1 MRHLAVLPLLL
12 LMGVGV
18 VQAQQVRFV
27 TDSLKLEARS
37 GPAVSNRI
45 VRMLESGTRVEVLE
59 ESEGWSR
66 ISVDGEDAWILS
78 RFLMQEPSARDKV
91 AAAAKA
97 REAAQSQA
105 QRAAEQLATATT
117 TVGALEE
124 ERDALASRLE
134 VLSNELSELKRT
146 ASSALAI
153 QQENKRLS
161 ASSARMS
168 DDLEAMREEV
178 VLLRRRQ
185 EREWFIA
192 GAGVLFGGMVL
203 GLIIPKIRWRKRR
216 GWGEL

>member
-1 MRHLAVLPLLL
+1 MRHLAMLPLLV
-12 LMGVGV
+12 MAVGV

-45 VRMLESGTRVEVLE
+45 VRMLDSGTRVEVLE
-59 ESEGWSR
+59 ERDGWSR
-66 ISVDGEDAWILS
+66 ILLDGEDAWMLS
-78 RFLMQEPSARDKV
+78 RFLMEDPSARDKV

-97 REAAQSQA
+97 RETAQTQA
-105 QRAAEQLATATT
+105 RRAADQLATATA

-134 VLSNELSELKRT
+134 ALSNELSALKRT
-146 ASSALAI
+146 ASSALTIA
-153 QQENKRLS
+153 QENKRLS
-161 ASSARMS
+161 ASSARMTE
-168 DDLEAMREEV
+168 DLEAMREEV

-192 GAGVLFGGMVL
+192 GAGVLLGGMIL
-203 GLIIPKIRWRKRR
+203 GLIIPKIRWRRKR

>member
-1 MRHLAVLPLLL
+1 MRHLAMLPLLV
-12 LMGVGV
+12 MAVGV

-45 VRMLESGTRVEVLE
+45 VRMLDSGTRVEVLE
-59 ESEGWSR
+59 ERDGWSR
-66 ISVDGEDAWILS
+66 ILLDGEDAWMLS
-78 RFLMQEPSARDKV
+78 RFLMEDPSARDKV

-97 REAAQSQA
+97 RETAQTQA
-105 QRAAEQLATATT
+105 RRAADQLATATA

-134 VLSNELSELKRT
+134 ALSNELSALKRT
-146 ASSALAI
+146 ASSALTIA
-153 QQENKRLS
+153 QENKRLS
-161 ASSARMS
+161 ASSTRMS
-168 DDLEAMREEV
+168 EDLEAMREEV

-192 GAGVLFGGMVL
+192 GAGVLLGGMIL
-203 GLIIPKIRWRKRR
+203 GLIIPKIRWRRKR

>member
-1 MRHLAVLPLLL
+1 MRHLAMLPLLV
-12 LMGVGV
+12 MAVGA
-18 VQAQQVRFV
+18 VQAQQARFV

-45 VRMLESGTRVEVLE
+45 VRMLESGTRVVVLE

-66 ISVDGEDAWILS
+66 ISLDGEDAWILS
-78 RFLMQEPSARDKV
+78 RFLMEEPSARDKV

-97 REAAQSQA
+97 RETSQTQA
-105 QRAAEQLATATT
+105 RRAAEQLATATA

-134 VLSNELSELKRT
+134 VLSNELTELKRT

-153 QQENKRLS
+153 QGENKRLS

-192 GAGVLFGGMVL
+192 GAGVLLGGMIL
-203 GLIIPKIRWRKRR
+203 GLFIPKIRWRRKR

>member
-1 MRHLAVLPLLL
+1 MRHLAVLPLLAL
-12 LMGVGV
+12 AMGVV
-18 VQAQQVRFV
+18 EAQQVRFV
-27 TDSLKLEARS
+27 TDSLRLEARS

-45 VRMLESGTRVEVLE
+45 VRMLASGTRVEVLE

-66 ISVDGEDAWILS
+66 ISLDGEEAWILS

-105 QRAAEQLATATT
+105 QRAAEQLATATA

-134 VLSNELSELKRT
+134 ALSNELSELKRT

>member
-1 MRHLAVLPLLL
+1 MRHLAVLPLL

-37 GPAVSNRI
+37 GPAVTNRI
-45 VRMLESGTRVEVLE
+45 VRMLDSGTRVEVLE

-66 ISVDGEDAWILS
+66 ISLQGEDAWILS

-91 AAAAKA
+91 VAAAKA

-105 QRAAEQLATATT
+105 RRAAEQLGTATA